1 MKSFFKKLAFVMAL
15 AMVVS
20 AMAPAGSAFADEVKP
35 LGIVLQDDDTWT
47 VKETY
52 EAEVGVE
59 VVDFRYKGA
68 PADYAKLNPE
78 WNTSNPEVAT
88 VDKYGKV
95 TTLKDGVATIS
106 ITLDDGAYVG
116 SIEVTV
122 GKGEVDLTAFE
133 AEMASDDTAK
143 LTFNDTTITK
153 ADLEAGL
160 TFSYYVA
167 PDYPVTV
174 PLVEKITDKGNGVFL
189 IEMYD
194 GFTFQDGVV
203 YEFGYKEFEPAYF
216 TCIIG
221 TVSHVELGIKDVN
234 GYLVDVNDEGYEFTA
249 KLYNENGKDITT
261 TALAQGVYVEYEVS
275 EDEDGKY
282 YPTGDAGIMFDEPA
296 TAVVKV
302 SCFELNE
309 DGEPVKLVDALSYP
323 VTAKNPDPY
332 DITFNQAPAFTIVTD
347 VDAVDWSKGT
357 NSKLAVGDD
366 GYALLVKLADNKK
379 NEVGTNEMYYKDGK
393 ATTAWDEGEFRFES
407 TNVSRLYITDDGAL
421 MPNAKGSVNVLVY
434 FTPDQIGEEVPV
446 EKLVAAINLYVS
458 APRTVGSV
466 SVDVSNKTLSTK
478 AVNYSNETTVTVNVL
493 DTLTEKIGVEGAEVK
508 LECTTAD
515 TALKNGA
522 TNPYKTAKTAKVVD
536 GKVTFKLTATD
547 GVVAAGK
554 SQVYNFKVT
563 VGGKSETFSITVKAP
578 SNTTEF
584 TKYALIFSNT
594 KIEDATTLD
603 AVKLSVGVAGINNGV
618 AAAQLP
624 IAGPKLAL
632 DKCEVGKLYYVVSKD
647 GTDITEKTTLTASG
661 GTLYINV
668 TGTKSVDYAP
678 TTGATDDAL
687 TVVDLTHGAGK
698 YSVTIYEVA
707 KNAKGDKYFKQ
718 LKGAKDTYTVEN
730 KLPAAD
736 AKVTKLDPEFKG
748 TDVTTAVQTC
758 FQFKVGDKTFAKVA
772 DYDGYKIAID
782 QNVVAGGD
790 VCYVNSV
797 TFYKLSKSGAYINC
811 GTVTVND
818 YITFVA
824 E

>member
-15 AMVVS
+15 AMVVTM
-20 AMAPAGSAFADEVKP
+20 AAPAAQASAADA
-35 LGIVLQDDDTWT
+35 LGIALQDAKSDAE
-47 VKETY
+47 VIETY
-52 EAEVGVE
+52 NVGVQE
-59 VVDFRYKGA
+59 LVDFKYYGA
-68 PADYAKLNPE
+68 PKNYLDLKPTWDSL
-78 WNTSNPEVAT
+78 NPEVAS
-88 VDKYGKV
+88 VSQKGEV
-95 TTLKDGVATIS
+95 TGLKDGVATIT
-106 ITLDDGAYVG
+106 ITLSDGKTG
-116 SIEVTV
+116 SIEITV
-122 GKGEVDLTAFE
+122 GKGNVDLTAFE
-133 AEMASDDTAK
+133 AEMSSDSTATLK
-143 LTFNDTTITK
+143 FNDTTITA
-153 ADLEAGL
+153 ADLQENL
-160 TFSYYVA
+160 TFSYYVTA
-167 PDYPVTV
+167 DFDIEL
-174 PLVEKITDKGNGVFL
+174 PLIKKVTDKGNGVFL
-189 IEMYD
+189 VEMYD
-194 GFTFQDGVV
+194 GFTFADGTV
-203 YEFGYKEFEPAYF
+203 YEFGYKDFTPADF
-216 TCIIG
+216 TCVIG
-221 TVSHVELGIKDVN
+221 TVAHVELGIKDVT
-234 GYLVDVNDEGYEFTA
+234 GYVVDVNDEGYEFTS

-261 TALAQGVYVEYEVS
+261 TALAKGVYVEYEVS

-309 DGEPVKLVDALSYP
+309 DGEPVKLVDELSYP

-332 DITFNQAPAFTIVTD
+332 DITFNQAPAFTIVKD
-347 VDAVDWSKGT
+347 VDGVDWTKGT

-366 GYALLVKLADNKK
+366 GYSLLVKLGDNKK
-379 NEVGTNEMYYKDGK
+379 NEVGTNEWYYKNGK
-393 ATTAWDEGEFRFES
+393 KTTAWDEGEFRFES

-421 MPNAKGSVNVLVY
+421 MPNAKGNVNVLVY
-434 FTPDQIGEEVPV
+434 FTPDQIDEEVPV
-446 EKLVAAINLYVS
+446 EKLVAAISLYVN
-458 APRTVGSV
+458 APRTVGSI

-478 AVNYSNETTVTVNVL
+478 NVNKSNETTITVNVL
-493 DTLTEKIGVEGAEVK
+493 DTLNEKVGVEDVEVK

-522 TNPYKTAKTAKVVD
+522 TNPYKTAKTANVVD
-536 GKVTFKLTATD
+536 GKVTFKLTAND
-547 GVVAAGK
+547 AVVAAGK

-563 VGGKSETFSITVKAP
+563 AGGKSETFSITVKAP

-584 TKYALIFSNT
+584 TKYALIFGNT
-594 KIEDATTLD
+594 KIEDATTVD
-603 AVKLSVGVAGINNGV
+603 NIKLSVGVAGINNGV
-618 AAAQLP
+618 ASTQLP

-647 GTDITEKTTLTASG
+647 GTDITEKTTLAASG

-678 TTGATDDAL
+678 TTGTTDDAL

-707 KNAKGDKYFKQ
+707 KNTKGDTYFKQ

-730 KLPAAD
+730 KLPVAN
-736 AKVTKLDPEFKG
+736 AKVKKLDPEFNG
-748 TDVTTAVQTC
+748 TDVTAAVMKC
-758 FQFKVGDKTFAKVA
+758 FEFKVGDKTFAKAA
-772 DYDGYKIAID
+772 DYDGYKIAIN

-790 VCYVNSV
+790 VCFVNSV
-797 TFYKLSKSGAYINC
+797 TFYMLSKSGAYVDC